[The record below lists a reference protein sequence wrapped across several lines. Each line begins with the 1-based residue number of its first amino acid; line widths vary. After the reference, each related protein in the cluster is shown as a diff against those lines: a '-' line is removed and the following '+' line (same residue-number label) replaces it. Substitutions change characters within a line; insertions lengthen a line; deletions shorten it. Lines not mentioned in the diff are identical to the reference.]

1 MFLTKLILSDHKPN
15 QWVVESELAYFHEGE
30 RISVP
35 KGFITDL
42 ASIPKIFRNV
52 LNVNGKSRKPAVL
65 HDYLYCSKIFERS
78 VADYIFYKALVSEGM
93 NVIIARTY
101 WAGVRAGGWL
111 YYNQNKG
118 LTKEDF
124 KE

>member
-1 MFLTKLILSDHKPN
+1 MFLTKLVLSDHKPN
-15 QWVVESELAYFHEGE
+15 EWVVESELAYLHEGE

-78 VADYIFYKALVSEGM
+78 VADYIFYKALVSEVM
-93 NVIIARTY
+93 NAIIARTY
-101 WAGVRAGGWL
+101 WAGVRAGGWM
-111 YYNQNKG
+111 YYNKNKG
-118 LTKEDF
+118 LSKEDF

>member
-1 MFLTKLILSDHKPN
+1 MFLTKLVLSDHKPN
-15 QWVVESELAYFHEGE
+15 EWVVESELAYLHEGE

-93 NVIIARTY
+93 NAIIARTY
-101 WAGVRAGGWL
+101 WAGVRAGGWM
-111 YYNQNKG
+111 YYNKNKG
-118 LTKEDF
+118 LSKEDF